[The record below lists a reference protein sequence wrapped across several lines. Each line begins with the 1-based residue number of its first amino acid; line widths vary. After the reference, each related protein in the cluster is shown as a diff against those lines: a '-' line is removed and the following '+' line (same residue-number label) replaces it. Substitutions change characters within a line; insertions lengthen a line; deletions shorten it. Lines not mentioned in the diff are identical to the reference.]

1 MNVVIDGFDQVF
13 IYSVT
18 AYMLYIYIYIYGNLC
33 VSDI

>member
-18 AYMLYIYIYIYGNLC
+18 AYMLYIYIYGNLC